1 MRKVLLI
8 VFSVVALDQLLKIW
22 IKLNFLYG
30 ENVELISGWLDLQ
43 FVENPGMAFGWMFPG
58 TSGKLALSI
67 FRIIVVTAIIIYIY
81 KLTKKKTHQGYL
93 FCLALIVAGALGNI
107 IDSAVYGMCFDKGST
122 FDPHFLDYTAYS
134 DTAAVFA
141 SPGYAPFLMG
151 NVVDMVHITKE
162 FDFPSWSPIHAG
174 ERAEIFPP
182 IFNIADASISV
193 GIILILLFQ
202 RRFFKEEDEEV
213 SVEEAVTE
221 VNTSV

>member
-1 MRKVLLI
+1 VRKVLFI

-30 ENVELISGWLDLQ
+30 ESIELIPGWLDFQ

-67 FRIIVVTAIIIYIY
+67 FRIIVVIAIIIYIY
-81 KLTKKKTHQGYL
+81 KLTRKRTHQGYL

-122 FDPHFLDYTAYS
+122 FDPHFQDYTAYS
-134 DTAAVFA
+134 DTAAFA

-202 RRFFKEEDEEV
+202 RRFFKEEDEDV
-213 SVEEAVTE
+213 SIEEAFAE
-221 VNTSV
+221 VNTSA

>member
-1 MRKVLLI
+1 MRKVLFI

-30 ENVELISGWLDLQ
+30 ESIELIPGWLDFQ

-67 FRIIVVTAIIIYIY
+67 FRIIVVIAIIIYIY
-81 KLTKKKTHQGYL
+81 KLTRKRTHQGYL

-122 FDPHFLDYTAYS
+122 FDPHFQDYTAYS
-134 DTAAVFA
+134 DTAAFA

-202 RRFFKEEDEEV
+202 RRFFKEEDEDV
-213 SVEEAVTE
+213 SIEEAFAE
-221 VNTSV
+221 VNTSA

>member
-1 MRKVLLI
+1 
-8 VFSVVALDQLLKIW
+8 
-22 IKLNFLYG
+22 
-30 ENVELISGWLDLQ
+30 
-43 FVENPGMAFGWMFPG
+43 MAFGWMFPG

-81 KLTKKKTHQGYL
+81 KLTKKKTHQGYM

-122 FDPHFLDYTAYS
+122 FDPHFQDYIAYS
-134 DTAAVFA
+134 DTAAF
-141 SPGYAPFLMG
+141 SSEGYAPFLMG
-151 NVVDMVHITKE
+151 NVVDMIHLTKE

-202 RRFFKEEDEEV
+202 RRFFKEEEEEV
-213 SVEEAVTE
+213 LIEEAVTE
-221 VNTSV
+221 VNTSA

>member
-1 MRKVLLI
+1 MRKVLLTI
-8 VFSVVALDQLLKIW
+8 LSVVALDQLLKIW

-30 ENVELISGWLDLQ
+30 ENFELISGWLDLQ

-122 FDPHFLDYTAYS
+122 FDPHYQDYSAYS
-134 DTAAVFA
+134 DTAAFSA
-141 SPGYAPFLMG
+141 EGYAPFLMG
-151 NVVDMVHITKE
+151 NVVDMIHLTKE
-162 FDFPSWSPIHAG
+162 FDFPLWSPIHAG

-182 IFNIADASISV
+182 IFNIADASISI

-202 RRFFKEEDEEV
+202 RRFFKEEEEEV
-213 SVEEAVTE
+213 LIEEAVTE
-221 VNTSV
+221 VNTPK

>member
-1 MRKVLLI
+1 MRKVLLTI
-8 VFSVVALDQLLKIW
+8 LSVVALDQILKIW
-22 IKLNFLYG
+22 IKLSFLYG
-30 ENVELISGWLDLQ
+30 ENIELLPGWLDLQ

-81 KLTKKKTHQGYL
+81 KLTKKKNHPGYL

-107 IDSAVYGMCFDKGST
+107 VDRTVYGLCFDKGST
-122 FDPHFLDYTAYS
+122 FDPHFQDYTAYS
-134 DTAAVFA
+134 DTAAF
-141 SPGYAPFLMG
+141 SSSGYAPFLMG
-151 NVVDMVHITKE
+151 NVVDMIHITKE

-193 GIILILLFQ
+193 GIMLILLFQ
-202 RRFFKEEDEEV
+202 RRFFKEEEEAV
-213 SVEEAVTE
+213 IIEEAVTE
-221 VNTSV
+221 AETSA